1 MIKHSLFGLAAVA
14 LLAGCNA
21 GGLSQTPSVSQA
33 NLATVGKL
41 QLAVGTV
48 NIGTDS
54 NAVGLNVVTT
64 FRQANG
70 LSAVLLDSPTLTGPS
85 GFKNNGGSATNPYD
99 ANDKKIAG
107 ADCASDTL
115 TAGSD
120 FGTNAISSDPQ
131 TLSLTFVP
139 SHTFGET
146 ALVGS
151 YGIQPF
157 NSSNGSGAFY
167 AGNINSFDCG
177 FGFGQQHTGAYQ
189 AYPQP
194 FYLSAA
200 AISNIRGA
208 LGLHWAPNYLGGPP
222 AYPFYNDGS
231 ALGGFA
237 GFVQGFTSFEVTPVT
252 GTYSLSVNIP
262 ASNASSATVSATATL
277 TSTAPLPAL
286 GTPTFT
292 SDGNGGGSGTV
303 AVPADPRIT
312 ETMVYVYDLNS
323 GSNFSVGPI
332 AGTGTLSYRLPDGL
346 GSCIPVGCQKTNPS
360 ATLGGG
366 DAVYVYAASFDYPM
380 FEASPPANTAQ
391 TPTITGSTGQAD
403 ITLSPILKT
412 TE

>member
-1 MIKHSLFGLAAVA
+1 MIKRSLSGLAAAA

-33 NLATVGKL
+33 NLSTVGRL

-54 NAVGLNVVTT
+54 NAIGLNVVTT

-70 LSAVLLDSPTLTGPS
+70 LSAVLLDTPTITGPT
-85 GFKNNGGSATNPYD
+85 GFTNTAGAAKPYD
-99 ANDKKIAG
+99 TSSDGSN
-107 ADCASDTL
+107 CAPDTV

-120 FGTNAISSDPQ
+120 SGTNAISGDQQVASNV
-131 TLSLTFVP
+131 FVP
-139 SHTFGET
+139 SHSLGEA
-146 ALVGS
+146 ALVGA

-157 NSSNGSGAFY
+157 NASEGSTAFY
-167 AGNINSFDCG
+167 AGNINSIDCG
-177 FGFGQQHTGAYQ
+177 FGFGRQHTGAYQ

-200 AISNIRGA
+200 AIGNIRGT
-208 LGLHWAPNYLGGPP
+208 LGLHWAPSYLGGPP
-222 AYPFYNDGS
+222 SYPFYNDGS

-237 GFVQGFTSFEVTPVT
+237 GFVPGFTTFELTPVT
-252 GTYSLSVNIP
+252 GTYSISVNIP

-292 SDGNGGGSGTV
+292 SDGNGGGSGTI

-323 GSNFSVGPI
+323 SSNFSVGPI
-332 AGTGTLSYRLPDGL
+332 TGTGTLHYTLPDGL
-346 GSCIPVGCQKTNPS
+346 GSCIPVGCQTTNPS
-360 ATLGGG
+360 KTLTSG

-380 FEASPPANTAQ
+380 FEASPPTNKSQ

-403 ITLSPILKT
+403 ISLSPILKT